1 MDTYTIDLHKSS
13 NQYQSYQGQMTYD
26 PASGSIYIYKMD
38 NWVEIKEYN
47 LEKAEKQRIRKQK
60 IKNIIN
66 EEY

>member
-1 MDTYTIDLHKSS
+1 
-13 NQYQSYQGQMTYD
+13 
-26 PASGSIYIYKMD
+26 MD